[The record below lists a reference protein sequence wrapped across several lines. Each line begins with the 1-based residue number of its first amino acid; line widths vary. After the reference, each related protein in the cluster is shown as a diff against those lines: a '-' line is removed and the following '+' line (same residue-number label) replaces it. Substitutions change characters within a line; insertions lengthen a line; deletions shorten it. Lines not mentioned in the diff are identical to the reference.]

1 MSNVT
6 VNISFQDT
14 LLNEI
19 DAEAKRESRSRSELI
34 REATRAYVQRQKQW
48 EDIFALGDQITRR
61 GKLTEAD
68 VGREIRIVRKNKK
81 KAA

>member
-48 EDIFALGDQITRR
+48 EDIFALGDQIRKR
-61 GKLTEAD
+61 EKLTEAD

>member
-6 VNISFQDT
+6 VNISFQDS

-34 REATRAYVQRQKQW
+34 REAARAYVSRQRQL
-48 EDIFALGDQITRR
+48 EGIFALGARIVKQK
-61 GKLTEAD
+61 KLTEAD
-68 VGREIRIVRKNKK
+68 VAEEIRQIRKRKRTVG
-81 KAA
+81 